1 MKIPWYLLLYIR
13 IRIVLYAIRGGFW
26 MAQSHSVHMLEYG
39 DKCTLVHTIT
49 VKIGEPPEGIE
60 FNAVIGPGVEV
71 AA

>member
-26 MAQSHSVHMLEYG
+26 LAQSHSVLMLQYG
-39 DKCTLVHTIT
+39 DECVLRHTIT

>member
-13 IRIVLYAIRGGFW
+13 IRVILYAIRGGFW
-26 MAQSHSVHMLEYG
+26 LAQSHKLLMLEPG
-39 DKCTLVHTIT
+39 DTIVLNHTIT
-49 VKIGEPPEGIE
+49 VKIGEPPQGIE